1 MNFDK
6 YNPLAKDEKRNVE
19 LIQAKEQAVDIPTQ
33 LEDWKDSAPVVRLS
47 EYLKDNKDQG
57 IKLIMSNGHPALS
70 FEPGLTKATTTQQK
84 ERWQIATNCL
94 SLLQDA
100 LSDLRYL
107 ISIGRIHLPTSSTGP
122 PGDIN
127 P

>member
-6 YNPLAKDEKRNVE
+6 YNPLTRDNKEDVVS
-19 LIQAKEQAVDIPTQ
+19 IQLEGQATCKPAV
-33 LEDWKDSAPVVRLS
+33 LEDWRDSAPVVRLS
-47 EYLKDNKDQG
+47 EYLKANKDRG
-57 IKLIMSNGHPALS
+57 IKLILSDGHPALS

-100 LSDLRYL
+100 LSDLRHL
-107 ISIGRIHLPTSSTGP
+107 ISFGQIHLPTSSTGP